1 MSETDQIQPE
11 PPPLDPN
18 DSMNV
23 DRQSIEGIFVEALG
37 KTTPDERRALLDAA
51 CEGSPDRRLRVE
63 ALLKAYD
70 DAGSFLQQPAGDWR
84 NPPSTAAAGASG
96 EPSVDIHGIPNGL
109 LEPSDKPGCLG
120 TLGPYEVQEFLGRG
134 GMGVVMRALDPKL
147 NRVVAIKVLAPEL
160 GAQVTSRRRFLREA
174 QAAAAISHPHVVTI
188 HAVEEGKLPYLV
200 MECIVGRTLQQKI
213 DQTGPLKLTEI
224 LRIGTQ
230 VAEGLAA
237 AHKHGLVHRD
247 IKPANILLENGV
259 ERVKITDFGLARSV
273 DNTDITRTGEVS
285 GTPQFMSPEQAQGQ
299 RVDHRS
305 DLFSLGCVLYAM
317 CTGRSPFR
325 GENLAVVVR
334 RICDDTPRPIHESN
348 SEIPGWL
355 VETVNRLLS
364 KDPAQRFQSAAEV
377 AERLSSE
384 LAFAQQPAGVRV
396 TPAPRVATRQKFS
409 DRFAAFWPATITPAH
424 APGNWLVLAALAVAG
439 FFAGRIARFPDFD
452 GFLLYLILGLGLPIY
467 VFVNRGR
474 AGLWTTSRTVGWIV
488 GAVAAT
494 FVADVIGSEVG
505 FQRHGMVGFSDF
517 LIFLLGIALLASVW
531 RRGILRVPQ
540 EPSIVPPR
548 SGGSGEAQAEPAQV
562 AAARPWKTAGW
573 LVVVLLAGAILF
585 PILIGIGLIVPWMLA
600 REDAT
605 ARQQRLNQQRLSA
618 AIQESSSDRTGNGS
632 LSVDWDSDTPVRRI
646 VVRDVTSQA
655 DEVFQNPANPFVLR
669 HPPGTYHLSIVYK
682 DGRTFVEEV
691 TLSAGHNPHLD
702 LRRNKR
708 PTKVDQPD
716 ANHGYLSVDWDA
728 AMPVA
733 HINVGSKVMGGY
745 EGFSNPSKPFAI
757 RRPPGTYDLTIV
769 YTNGRTVRKQVAL
782 EANKD
787 VHVDL
792 GEYDSNMKPP
802 ANQPEFEAKP

>member
-1 MSETDQIQPE
+1 MSETDQIQPD

-23 DRQSIEGIFVEALG
+23 DRQSIEGMFVEALG
-37 KTTPDERRALLDAA
+37 KNSPAERNAFLDAA
-51 CEGSPDRRLRVE
+51 CEGSPDRRMRVD

-70 DAGSFLQQPAGDWR
+70 DAGSFLQQPVGDWR

-160 GAQVTSRRRFLREA
+160 GAQISSRRRFLREA

-188 HAVEEGKLPYLV
+188 HAVDEGRLPYLV
-200 MECIVGRTLQQKI
+200 MECIVGRSLQQKI
-213 DQTGPLKLTEI
+213 DQTGSLKLTE
-224 LRIGTQ
+224 
-230 VAEGLAA
+230 LAA

-364 KDPAQRFQSAAEV
+364 KDPAQRFQTAAEV
-377 AERLSSE
+377 AELLSSE

-396 TPAPRVATRQKFS
+396 APPPRVATPQKFS

-424 APGNWLVLAALAVAG
+424 APNNWLVLAALAVAG

-467 VFVNRGR
+467 IFVNRGR
-474 AGLWTTSRTVGWIV
+474 AGLWPTSRTVGWIV

-494 FVADVIGSEVG
+494 FVTDVIGSEVG
-505 FQRHGMVGFSDF
+505 FQRHGTVGFSDV
-517 LIFLLGIALLASVW
+517 LIFLLGIAFVVSVW
-531 RRGILRVPQ
+531 RRGVLRVPE

-548 SGGSGEAQAEPAQV
+548 SGSSGEAPAADPSQV

-573 LVVVLLAGAILF
+573 LVVLILAGVILF

-600 REDAT
+600 REDRGSRQKPLSQDSQRAT
-605 ARQQRLNQQRLSA
+605 IQHSA
-618 AIQESSSDRTGNGS
+618 PADNNIANLIVE
-632 LSVDWDSDTPVRRI
+632 WDEIMPVMRI
-646 VVRDVTSQA
+646 VLRSEASQRG
-655 DEVFQNPANPFVLR
+655 ETFEYPTPPFVIRRL
-669 HPPGTYHLSIVYK
+669 PGTYHMSIIYTS
-682 DGRTFVEEV
+682 GQSQVEHF
-691 TLSAGHNPHLD
+691 TLLSAERPVRLNLTRREHPATENNP
-702 LRRNKR
+702 
-708 PTKVDQPD
+708 
-716 ANHGYLSVDWDA
+716 A
-728 AMPVA
+728 AER
-733 HINVGSKVMGGY
+733 S
-745 EGFSNPSKPFAI
+745 E
-757 RRPPGTYDLTIV
+757 
-769 YTNGRTVRKQVAL
+769 
-782 EANKD
+782 
-787 VHVDL
+787 
-792 GEYDSNMKPP
+792 
-802 ANQPEFEAKP
+802 